1 MTGPA
6 VTKGSP
12 SGRLGRCERPLR
24 EEYDVA
30 VLDLDGVVY
39 RSRDA
44 VPGAPEALNEAQS
57 AGMHLAFVTNNAA
70 RPPSAV
76 GDHLRELG
84 VEAVDEDVV
93 TSAQAAAR
101 LVATEVGAGARVFLI
116 GGEGLRLALEE
127 HDLEVV
133 TELAPHEEVAAVV
146 QGYGPDMP
154 WSQVM
159 RGATLVHDGLPWVA
173 SNTDMSIPTATGTA
187 PGNGA
192 LVRLVAEFAGREP
205 AVAGKPE
212 SPLFEETLT
221 RVGGEHPL
229 VVGDRLDTDIE
240 GAVTMGWDSLLVL
253 TGVSGLDEVVSAR
266 PEQRPTY
273 VAPDLSAL
281 ARPAEVPSETEDGFE
296 LDGWTARVVDGKLQV
311 EGQGGTPAWWSVVAE
326 AAWAHLDEHGE
337 PVATDGV
344 SAPE

>member
-1 MTGPA
+1 MT
-6 VTKGSP
+6 
-12 SGRLGRCERPLR
+12 RLGSTDGPLR
-24 EEYDVA
+24 EQYDVA

-39 RSRDA
+39 RGRDA

-70 RPPSAV
+70 RPPSTV

-101 LVATEVGAGARVFLI
+101 LLANRLEAGARVFLV

-127 HDLEVV
+127 RGLEPV
-133 TELAPHEEVAAVV
+133 TELAADEEVAAVV
-146 QGYGPDMP
+146 QGYGPDVP

-159 RGATLVHDGLPWVA
+159 RGATLVADGVPWVA
-173 SNTDMSIPTATGTA
+173 SNTDMTIPTATGKA

-205 AVAGKPE
+205 EVAGKPR

-229 VVGDRLDTDIE
+229 VVGDRWTP
-240 GAVTMGWDSLLVL
+240 TSR
-253 TGVSGLDEVVSAR
+253 AR
-266 PEQRPTY
+266 SRW
-273 VAPDLSAL
+273 A
-281 ARPAEVPSETEDGFE
+281 G
-296 LDGWTARVVDGKLQV
+296 TAC
-311 EGQGGTPAWWSVVAE
+311 SC
-326 AAWAHLDEHGE
+326 
-337 PVATDGV
+337 
-344 SAPE
+344 

>member
-6 VTKGSP
+6 ETPVSSP
-12 SGRLGRCERPLR
+12 GRLGSCERPLR

-44 VPGAPEALNEAQS
+44 VPGAPEALNEAQA

-70 RPPSAV
+70 RPPSTV

-101 LVATEVGAGARVFLI
+101 LVAATVSSGGRVFLI

-133 TELAPHEEVAAVV
+133 TELAPDEEVEAVV

-159 RGATLVHDGLPWVA
+159 RGATLVHDGVPWVA

-205 AVAGKPE
+205 EVAGKPE
-212 SPLFEETLT
+212 PPLFEETLT

-240 GAVTMGWDSLLVL
+240 GAVKMGWDSLLVL

-273 VAPDLSAL
+273 VAPDLTAL
-281 ARPAEVPSETEDGFE
+281 ARKAEVPTRTDDGFE
-296 LDGWTARVVDGKLQV
+296 LGGWTARVRDGQLVV
-311 EGQGGTPAWWSVVAE
+311 EGQGETAAWWSVVAE